1 DNVSLLTHEMKSPL
15 AAIRGAGEILHD
27 EISDPSLTRFTDNVI
42 HESQRLSDLLDRL
55 LAMAKLEKLESLPAR
70 KSRVTISALV
80 EDWQSSRYSLLAEK
94 HLEVSVN
101 DGVLQAEAET
111 LKLALFNLLDNALR
125 FANAETTLTVQVEGD
140 SLTVENIGP
149 AIPDYALD
157 RVTERF
163 YSLPAPGHDKSSGL
177 GLTMVAEIASLHGG
191 SLILTNT
198 NNGVRATL
206 TIPQN

>member
-1 DNVSLLTHEMKSPL
+1 M
-15 AAIRGAGEILHD
+15 AAGLEPRAADRQIEIR
-27 EISDPSLTRFTDNVI
+27 
-42 HESQRLSDLLDRL
+42 
-55 LAMAKLEKLESLPAR
+55 
-70 KSRVTISALV
+70 
-80 EDWQSSRYSLLAEK
+80 
-94 HLEVSVN
+94 
-101 DGVLQAEAET
+101 
-111 LKLALFNLLDNALR
+111 LALDDSCPPLTLDAQRIEQILNNLLDNALR

-177 GLTMVAEIASLHGG
+177 GLTMVTEIASLHGG
-191 SLILTNT
+191 SLILINT

-206 TIPQN
+206 AIPQN